1 MRRHDQAER
10 RTTGRPSGGY
20 NAARMSPLPHRPV
33 RRRRR
38 LALAV
43 AVSLGLH
50 LLLLPWIAK
59 DAIFHVPPQVRR
71 TPIGLVPTP
80 PNQVQHAQRGPP
92 GNSPSSGHSTPDLRP
107 QLPPALE
114 QAKPKPAQKMDGQVV
129 SLGQPKDERPPDQPT
144 KYLSEHDSRVLKETR
159 ARETSPFFKNALSKV
174 QKEGK
179 EEAAKNA
186 AAAPSAVQP
195 GQNGGVQRQP
205 ERKVARSESPRQDR
219 AQGLHL
225 EKAPDGRVQDRQG
238 EESLSGSGRALAMAE
253 RPARR
258 EPQQEGP
265 EGIPGLQPG
274 APGNR
279 GPLTLTLDRPGEA
292 LGPVA
297 GGPMNDDLRGIEEG
311 DETLLNS
318 RSFRYAGF
326 MNRVKETVS
335 RLWTTR
341 VEEESVKR
349 DPTGSIYLWKDRRT
363 IVEFTIDLR
372 GELRDVHITSSSG
385 VGFLDEVAVD
395 AFRRAER
402 FPNPPPGLFNEN
414 GTATIGFGF
423 VVGVMRGFR
432 MRMGPAYLPNAPGQR
447 GY

>member
-1 MRRHDQAER
+1 
-10 RTTGRPSGGY
+10 
-20 NAARMSPLPHRPV
+20 MSPLPHRPV
-33 RRRRR
+33 RRRSR
-38 LALAV
+38 LTIAL

-59 DAIFHVPPQVRR
+59 DAVFHIPPQLHR
-71 TPIGLVPTP
+71 TPVGLIATP
-80 PNQVQHAQRGPP
+80 QNQVQHAERGLP
-92 GNSPSSGHSTPDLRP
+92 GNAPSAGHSAPDQLRP

-114 QAKPKPAQKMDGQVV
+114 PPKPKPAEKMEGQVV
-129 SLGQPKDERPPDQPT
+129 SLGQPKDERPPDKPT

-179 EEAAKNA
+179 NDAAKNA
-186 AAAPSAVQP
+186 AAAPGAVQP

-205 ERKVARSESPRQDR
+205 ERKLARSESPRQDR
-219 AQGLHL
+219 AQPLHL
-225 EKAPDGRVQDRQG
+225 EKAPDGRVPDREG
-238 EESLSGSGRALAMAE
+238 KNSLSGNSRALAMAE
-253 RPARR
+253 PPAQSV
-258 EPQQEGP
+258 PQQEGP
-265 EGIPGLQPG
+265 EGILGLQPG
-274 APGNR
+274 APGTR

-297 GGPMNDDLRGIEEG
+297 GGPMNDDLRGVEEG

-335 RLWTTR
+335 RLWMTR
-341 VEEESVKR
+341 VEDESMKR

-363 IVEFTIDLR
+363 VVEFTIDLR
-372 GELRDVHITSSSG
+372 GELKDVHVTSPSG
-385 VGFLDEVAVD
+385 VPFLDEVAVD
-395 AFRRAER
+395 AFKRAER

-432 MRMGPAYLPNAPGQR
+432 MRMAPAYLPNLQNQR